1 MNHSYNKKYSTTMFT
16 IDNSNKY
23 ILSIKSV
30 Y

>member
-1 MNHSYNKKYSTTMFT
+1 MFT